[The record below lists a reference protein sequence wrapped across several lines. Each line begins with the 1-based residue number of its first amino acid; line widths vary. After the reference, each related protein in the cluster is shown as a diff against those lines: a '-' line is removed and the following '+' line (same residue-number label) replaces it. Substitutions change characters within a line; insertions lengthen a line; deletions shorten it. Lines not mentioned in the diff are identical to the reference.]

1 MSNKNAQRSDTIGG
15 PDPESE
21 QIYKKNNSKDSEF
34 YSNEP
39 AVASKSKGRLFKGT
53 LCGRGNTEDKKKI
66 SELVAQIEENKQQI
80 LLQKLEK
87 RSL

>member
-66 SELVAQIEENKQQI
+66 SELVVSNIYI
-80 LLQKLEK
+80 LK
-87 RSL
+87 

>member
-1 MSNKNAQRSDTIGG
+1 MVNKNAQRSDSIGG
-15 PDPESE
+15 QDPESAE
-21 QIYKKNNSKDSEF
+21 QYYKKNDSKGDEF

-66 SELVAQIEENKQQI
+66 SELVVSNF
-80 LLQKLEK
+80 
-87 RSL
+87 